1 MQAVYTQSCVH
12 FLWPPVWVPT
22 RSAHPTVPSRFS
34 YHVPCGGWTRSSAT
48 SAGSPAHPTA
58 PGSAPV
64 LRDSPRLPWT
74 RISQT
79 QGSQLPSGQVAP
91 QFPGVRCAEGCSAGG
106 VVRES
111 LRSPD
116 HGGSACLRSAVLPEP
131 SHSLKPPRS
140 ARDFCRVCEVP
151 AACPSPASS
160 LPTSPKAK
168 EGGNSFHNKSPAPG
182 LGGQSRLEQGP
193 RC

>member
-1 MQAVYTQSCVH
+1 MATC
-12 FLWPPVWVPT
+12 LG
-22 RSAHPTVPSRFS
+22 AHPICPPYCPLSRFL
-34 YHVPCGGWTRSSAT
+34 PCPLWWLDPLLGDLSWLSS
-48 SAGSPAHPTA
+48 SSHSP
-58 PGSAPV
+58 GVCPV

-91 QFPGVRCAEGCSAGG
+91 QFPGMRCAQGCSAGG
-106 VVRES
+106 VVREPRGICVYKVCGSARAFPQPQASPISQGLLQS
-111 LRSPD
+111 LRSPCCV
-116 HGGSACLRSAVLPEP
+116 SQP
-131 SHSLKPPRS
+131 
-140 ARDFCRVCEVP
+140 
-151 AACPSPASS
+151 S

-182 LGGQSRLEQGP
+182 LGGQSRLEQWP